1 MNLKKIRL
9 LGEMQDKI
17 MDLTGEDTPLITFEL
32 EESGVEIHNPFYDVT
47 GRFEVDPIKEYGEEN
62 LLILE
67 SKINKF
73 EEKMKCKI
81 ENLDIEQFHAFL
93 KKYFFTGCK

>member
-17 MDLTGEDTPLITFEL
+17 MDLTGGSVPLISFEY
-32 EESGVEIHNPFYDVT
+32 EKYDISVHNPFYDVT

-67 SKINKF
+67 SKISEF
-73 EEKMKCKI
+73 EEKMNCSL
-81 ENLDIEQFHAFL
+81 ENLDIEEFQNL
-93 KKYFFTGCK
+93 LEEYF